1 MYTCTQKKM
10 VLSHT
15 RTEVLMKAK
24 VKLFSVLMALVMVF
38 GQAMPVFAAE
48 ASDNSAVTQIAID
61 ESAVVEPVSATGV
74 VPMSQGDEYNF
85 RLGEVGYISNAGHMP
100 RFEMWVTGG
109 SASTQVK
116 FEIQSS
122 GGTHYGPFGPLP
134 ADGSK
139 GYSFQTFAAVSGG
152 TWSFTATV
160 TSGSNPGNL
169 VCHVKQV
176 Y

>member
-61 ESAVVEPVSATGV
+61 ESAVVEPASATEII
-74 VPMSQGDEYNF
+74 PMSQGDEVTF
-85 RLGEVGYISNAGHMP
+85 RLGEVKYISNAGINP
-100 RFEMWVTGG
+100 KFEMWVTGG
-109 SASTQVK
+109 TAATQVK
-116 FEIQSS
+116 FNVTSA
-122 GGTHYGPFGPLP
+122 GGTKYGPFGPVP

-139 GYSFQTFAAVSGG
+139 GWYFQHLVIQGG
-152 TWSFTATV
+152 GAWEFSANI
-160 TSGSNPGNL
+160 TSGPNPGTL